1 MAAASQGQLAVRSLW
16 PDGFRLV
23 TRRSFENLSA
33 MRTLVSILLISLVL
47 SSRAADLASLYA
59 TNGELIVVSLPTAPF
74 PHPNRA
80 EGHKYKQE
88 FFSAKDNYSDST
100 VGIFIPKNFQEG
112 GPIDFVVHFHGWK
125 NNVAGVLARYK
136 LIEQLV
142 ASRRNAILVVPQ
154 GPKNAPDSFG
164 GKLEDAGGFKAFM
177 ADVTKT
183 LSEKSSLR
191 KKDFAVGKI
200 ILSGHSGGYQVISSI
215 LDRGGLTPNVQEVWL
230 FDALYAQTDKF
241 SKWFE
246 KSNGRLLNIYTE
258 HGGTKDET
266 EKMMESLKAEGIKIA
281 AGKEETFAGSALPRK
296 GAVFLFSD
304 LEHNDV
310 VDKHRT
316 FEAFLKTSFLG
327 ETRDAEIRRE
337 DNVRR

>member
-1 MAAASQGQLAVRSLW
+1 
-16 PDGFRLV
+16 
-23 TRRSFENLSA
+23 
-33 MRTLVSILLISLVL
+33 MRILISLLLL
-47 SSRAADLASLYA
+47 SLGFSSGAADLASLYA

-74 PHPNRA
+74 PHPQRA

-100 VGIFIPKNFQEG
+100 VGIFIPKNFREEG
-112 GPIDFVVHFHGWK
+112 AVDFIVHFHGWK
-125 NNVAGVLARYK
+125 NNVAGVLDRYK

-154 GPKNAPDSFG
+154 GPKNAADSFG
-164 GKLEDAGGFKAFM
+164 GKLEDADGFKAFM

-183 LSEKSSLR
+183 LKEKSSLR

-215 LDRGGLTPNVQEVWL
+215 LDRGGLTSNVQEVWL

-246 KSNGRLLNIYTE
+246 KGNGRLLNIYTE

-266 EKMMESLKAEGIKIA
+266 EKMMESLKAKGIKIA
-281 AGKEETFAGSALPRK
+281 EGKEETFAGSGLPRK
-296 GAVFLFSD
+296 GAVFIFSD
-304 LEHNDV
+304 LEHNEV
-310 VDKHRT
+310 VDKHQT
-316 FEAFLKTSFLG
+316 FEAFLKSTCLS
-327 ETRDAEIRRE
+327 EMRE
-337 DNVRR
+337 AHPEPKVRR